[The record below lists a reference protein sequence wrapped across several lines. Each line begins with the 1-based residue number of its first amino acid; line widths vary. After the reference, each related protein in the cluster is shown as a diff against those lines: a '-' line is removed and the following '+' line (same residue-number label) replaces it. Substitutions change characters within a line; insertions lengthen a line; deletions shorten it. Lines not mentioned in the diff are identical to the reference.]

1 MRKAGKYIL
10 ALCFFV
16 SLGLAW
22 LPILELSAIKISL
35 YDIFKLAIDAESI
48 AGNLQE
54 VSKLLHNYMQPFLY
68 VIGIWV
74 ILLCAAA
81 ICCLVLRKKA
91 VFQGA
96 LLSAV
101 IINIY
106 TIGAGSYAIQKLEE
120 TKEAFDFLNL
130 NLDLSL
136 NIVTAGIWIALYSFI
151 IALSIYGLLSYR
163 KQLICEDVDDVIPEM
178 FHAQEN
184 PWEDHQEFTKMEVSH
199 PEPQTPVLTKENPVR
214 NTSAQL
220 LTSFYGVVIGTG
232 TLYHDYA
239 YELDEKVEIFFHN
252 TKDYMEVYPHRTA
265 ESIVSLY
272 YIPEYQEYCVK
283 PLRHGSVFLE
293 SGQPLGENRC
303 YYLPRG
309 MNIYLLQSDYSFK
322 LG

>member
-22 LPILELSAIKISL
+22 LPILELSALKVSL
-35 YDIFKLAIDAESI
+35 YDICKLAIDAESI
-48 AGNLQE
+48 TGDLKEVAALLQ
-54 VSKLLHNYMQPFLY
+54 NYTQPFLY
-68 VIGIWV
+68 FVIIWV
-74 ILLCAAA
+74 ILLCAAT
-81 ICCLVLRKKA
+81 IYCLILRKKV

-106 TIGAGSYAIQKLEE
+106 TVGASSYAIHKLEE
-120 TKEAFDFLNL
+120 TREAFDFLDL
-130 NLDLSL
+130 NMNLSL
-136 NIVTAGIWIALYSFI
+136 NKMTVGIWIALYSFI
-151 IALSIYGLLSYR
+151 IVLSIYGIFSYR
-163 KQLICEDVDDVIPEM
+163 KQLICENAEDVIPEM
-178 FHAQEN
+178 FRSQEN
-184 PWEDHQEFTKMEVSH
+184 PWEDHQEFTKMEVLP
-199 PEPQTPVLTKENPVR
+199 PEPQTPVTRKENLVST
-214 NTSAQL
+214 TSAQFFD
-220 LTSFYGVVIGTG
+220 SFYGVVIGTG
-232 TLYHDYA
+232 TLYHNYA
-239 YELDEKVEIFFHN
+239 YELDEKTEIFFHN
-252 TKDYMEVYPHRTA
+252 AKDYMEVYPHQTA
-265 ESIVSLY
+265 ESIASIY

-309 MNIYLLQSDYSFK
+309 MNIYLLQSDYSFE